1 MGYGQG
7 ADLSDII
14 TYPFSPSPLSDGNEY
29 YVEGALCKN
38 GLGRIVFP
46 QGQIECQSGPCVLE
60 FAAYQGLTEVVSW
73 TAIPNIN
80 DQE

>member
-1 MGYGQG
+1 M
-7 ADLSDII
+7 AM
-14 TYPFSPSPLSDGNEY
+14 NY

-60 FAAYQGLTEVVSW
+60 FAAYQGSTEVVSW
-73 TAIPNIN
+73 TAIPNIF
-80 DQE
+80 DQEEYLYIPGDDDTPYTILVRQ